1 MFAAGL
7 LASVGKF
14 AFQTIGGHLLH
25 SSPVSKLESAV
36 SGLGARFA
44 LGFGTAFY
52 FLNADFRHG
61 ADQCI
66 KAVLEA
72 VKGLI

>member
-1 MFAAGL
+1 MFVGL

-14 AFQTIGGHLLH
+14 AFQAIGGHLLNRN
-25 SSPVSKLESAV
+25 PVVSKLESAV
-36 SGLGARFA
+36 SGLGMRFA

-52 FLNADFRHG
+52 FLNADFRGG